1 MNSNGPPDIDVIWRA
16 ESRRVLATLIR
27 LLGDFDRAEEAL
39 NDAFLAAA
47 EQWPHEGIP
56 ANPRSWLVS
65 AGRFK
70 AIDRMRRRIR
80 FDAIVR
86 DLAVAD
92 EEVDVGPEA
101 QHIGDDQLRLIFVC
115 CHPELSPDA
124 QIALTLRETC
134 GLTTEE
140 IAAAFLT
147 RPATIAQRI
156 VRAKAR
162 IKELGLAYEVP
173 APGEL
178 QPRLDSVLRTIY
190 LIFNE
195 GYAASHGAHAIRA
208 ELCAEAIRLARLLRD
223 LLRTTEPELE
233 GLLALMLIHHAR
245 HEARSDAEGQ
255 MILLADQD
263 RSLWNRPQIDEG
275 VAILER
281 SMRQPP
287 MTGYLIEAAIAAQH
301 ALAPS
306 ASATDWNEIVRLYDL
321 LMRADPTP
329 VVALN
334 RAVAIS
340 MRDNPEAG
348 LAEIERLL
356 AAGAL
361 DGFRYAH
368 AARADLLRRLGR
380 KDAARAAYQTAME
393 LTHQASERNFI
404 KRRLAELAD

>member
-1 MNSNGPPDIDVIWRA
+1 
-16 ESRRVLATLIR
+16 
-27 LLGDFDRAEEAL
+27 
-39 NDAFLAAA
+39 
-47 EQWPHEGIP
+47 
-56 ANPRSWLVS
+56 
-65 AGRFK
+65 
-70 AIDRMRRRIR
+70 
-80 FDAIVR
+80 
-86 DLAVAD
+86 
-92 EEVDVGPEA
+92 
-101 QHIGDDQLRLIFVC
+101 
-115 CHPELSPDA
+115 
-124 QIALTLRETC
+124 
-134 GLTTEE
+134 
-140 IAAAFLT
+140 
-147 RPATIAQRI
+147 
-156 VRAKAR
+156 
-162 IKELGLAYEVP
+162 
-173 APGEL
+173 
-178 QPRLDSVLRTIY
+178 
-190 LIFNE
+190 
-195 GYAASHGAHAIRA
+195 
-208 ELCAEAIRLARLLRD
+208 
-223 LLRTTEPELE
+223 
-233 GLLALMLIHHAR
+233 
-245 HEARSDAEGQ
+245 
-255 MILLADQD
+255 
-263 RSLWNRPQIDEG
+263 
-275 VAILER
+275 
-281 SMRQPP
+281 

>member
-1 MNSNGPPDIDVIWRA
+1 MNSNGPPDIGVIWRA

-380 KDAARAAYQTAME
+380 KDTARAAYQTAME

>member
-156 VRAKAR
+156 VRAKSR